1 MKIIKQRKEFIIPC
15 GPYELHIGKRTL
27 VMGIVNVTSDSFSDG
42 GRFMDVEAAV
52 KHGHQL
58 VEDGADILDIGG
70 ESTRPGYTPI
80 SAEEE
85 LARVLPVI
93 KELVKTVKVPIAIDT
108 SKAAVA
114 QAVIEAGAHIVNDVW
129 GLKKDPEMAK
139 VCADLDIPVILM
151 HNRLEPLETNVM
163 EGLIR
168 ETSECIHL
176 AHEAGI
182 KDERIILDPGI
193 GFGKTY
199 ESNLIVLR
207 NLTEYCEMG
216 YPVLL
221 GTSRKSV
228 IGYTLNVPP
237 NERLEGT
244 AVTVSLGIAQ
254 GIEIIRMHDVK
265 EMKRV
270 AVMTDALVR

>member
-1 MKIIKQRKEFIIPC
+1 MKIINQRNERIIPC
-15 GPYELHIGKRTL
+15 GSYELLIGKRTL

-42 GRFMDVEAAV
+42 GKYMHLENAV
-52 KHGHQL
+52 KHGIQL

-85 LARVLPVI
+85 LNRVLPVI
-93 KELVKTVKVPIAIDT
+93 RELVKVVKVPIAIDT

-114 QAVIEAGAHIVNDVW
+114 KAVIEAGAHIVNDVW
-129 GLKKDPEMAK
+129 GFKKDPEMAAL
-139 VCADLDIPVILM
+139 CASLNIPVILM

-163 EGLIR
+163 EGLIN
-168 ETSECIHL
+168 ETRECINL
-176 AHEAGI
+176 ALEAGV
-182 KDERIILDPGI
+182 KDEMIILDPGI

-199 ESNLIVLR
+199 EG
-207 NLTEYCEMG
+207 NLTVLKNLNEFCEMG

-244 AVTVSLGIAQ
+244 AVTVALGIAQ
-254 GIEIIRMHDVK
+254 GADIIRMHDVK